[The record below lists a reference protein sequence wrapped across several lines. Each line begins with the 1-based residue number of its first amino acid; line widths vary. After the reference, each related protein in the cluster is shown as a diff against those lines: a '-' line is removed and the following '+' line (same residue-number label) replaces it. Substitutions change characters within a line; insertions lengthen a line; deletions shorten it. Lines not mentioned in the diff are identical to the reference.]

1 MDDEVIEA
9 LADAF
14 SEQLTWA
21 QGTPGEGL
29 LRKGI
34 LGCVIAVAVAIHDN
48 EPTYDLRYF
57 YKRAGYPEPYPIHD
71 M

>member
-1 MDDEVIEA
+1 MDDDIIEA

-14 SEQLTWA
+14 ADVLMSQKIHSVHIF
-21 QGTPGEGL
+21 
-29 LRKGI
+29 RGI
-34 LGCVIAVAVAIHDN
+34 YECIVSVAVAIHDN

>member
-1 MDDEVIEA
+1 MDDDIIEA

-14 SEQLTWA
+14 AGVLQYIPTD
-21 QGTPGEGL
+21 QP
-29 LRKGI
+29 
-34 LGCVIAVAVAIHDN
+34 IAFRTFYDCIVNVAIAIHDN